1 MGCLMHMVLQDA
13 PQVLQDAPQ
22 LLPLLLL
29 ISIMM
34 LLLLLS
40 AGNTKCP
47 LSVTSPCTCKPK

>member
-22 LLPLLLL
+22 LLSLLLL
-29 ISIMM
+29 ISIMLL

-40 AGNTKCP
+40 VGNTTCP
-47 LSVTSPCTCKPK
+47 LSVT